1 MGRVSNKVALIT
13 GAARGQGRAIATRLA
28 QEGADIIAV
37 DLVAP
42 LDSVPY
48 PASTPDDL
56 AETVRLVE
64 EADRRIVAIV
74 GDVRDQLSLEAAVAE
89 GVGALGRLDIVAANA
104 GIFILADNLSG
115 VTEEQWAQTIAV
127 NLTGVWHTVKATVP
141 AIIEAGNGGSLIL
154 TSSLAGLRGF
164 ANAGPYVASKHGV
177 MGLMKTLAI
186 DLAPHRIRVNT
197 VNPTTVRTPMVVNE
211 PSLRFFR
218 PDLEHPTVDDV
229 AEGMRAMQLLDIP
242 WVEAEDI
249 ANAALWLASD
259 ESRYVTG
266 ISIPVDGGAQWK

>member
-1 MGRVSNKVALIT
+1 MSRVANKVAFIT

-37 DLVAP
+37 DLVGPMDA
-42 LDSVPY
+42 VPY
-48 PASTPDDL
+48 PLSTPDDL

-64 EADRRIVAIV
+64 AADRRIIPIV
-74 GDVRDQLSLEAAVAE
+74 GDVRDQLSLDAAVAE
-89 GVGALGRLDIVAANA
+89 GVKILGRLDIVAANA
-104 GIFILADNLSG
+104 GIFILADSLSD
-115 VTEEQWAQTIAV
+115 VTEAQWAQTIAV

-164 ANAGPYVASKHGV
+164 ANAAPYVASKHGV

-197 VNPTTVRTPMVVNE
+197 INPTTVRTPMVVNE

-218 PDLEHPTVDDV
+218 PDLDHPTLEDV
-229 AEGMRAMQLLDIP
+229 AEGLRSLQLLDIP
-242 WVEAEDI
+242 WVETEDI

-266 ISIPVDGGAQWK
+266 ISIPVDGGAQWQ